1 MKQIG
6 ARLTVALL
14 VLVTLSGC
22 AMTTVRQ
29 HPDFASGKRNIK
41 TIAIL
46 PSEVEYRHL
55 VFTGENERDPKL
67 EKSITNTIETSIGN
81 LLQKRGYTA
90 KLEVLEKAQAGDKEF
105 NFQVEQFKGAYNE
118 IAKELYA
125 QPMIQADQS
134 ATFKL
139 GVGALAN
146 PLARLCGAD
155 ALMMIR
161 YQGFDKSGGMV
172 AKEVIASALLGA
184 LTGVVAVP
192 AKMGGQIEITLID
205 GISGDVLWS
214 NIAGG
219 PVGAYANMANALAKL
234 SVSPGMGGEN
244 LVANTSKPSS
254 ADTAPITL
262 MPERAVQ
269 SGAPHAVQTAVTP

>member
-14 VLVTLSGC
+14 VLVTLAGC

-29 HPDFASGKRNIK
+29 HPDFASGKRIIK

-90 KLEVLEKAQAGDKEF
+90 KLDVLEKARAGDKEF
-105 NFQVEQFKGAYNE
+105 NFQLEQFKGAYNE
-118 IAKELYA
+118 ISKELYA
-125 QPMIQADQS
+125 QLTVQAEQS

-146 PLARLCGAD
+146 PLASLCAAD
-155 ALMMIR
+155 ALMLIR

-192 AKMGGQIEITLID
+192 AKMGGQLVEQYC
-205 GISGDVLWS
+205 GW
-214 NIAGG
+214 AGRR
-219 PVGAYANMANALAKL
+219 VCQY
-234 SVSPGMGGEN
+234 GEF
-244 LVANTSKPSS
+244 A
-254 ADTAPITL
+254 
-262 MPERAVQ
+262 
-269 SGAPHAVQTAVTP
+269 G